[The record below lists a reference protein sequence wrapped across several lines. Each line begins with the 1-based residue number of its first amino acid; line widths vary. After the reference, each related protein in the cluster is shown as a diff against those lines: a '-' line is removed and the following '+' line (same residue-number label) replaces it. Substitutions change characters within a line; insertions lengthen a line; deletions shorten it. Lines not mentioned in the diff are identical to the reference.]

1 VKKKPAK
8 QKETPQPTAKP
19 SGSVSDTLSAAID
32 IDLIQKQQDKNSK
45 RIGVLLD
52 EHSKLVQWNSVL
64 EARRQEKLREFE
76 RAVK

>member
-1 VKKKPAK
+1 VKKPTRQK
-8 QKETPQPTAKP
+8 KETPPTAKP
-19 SGSVSDTLSAAID
+19 SGPVSPTLSAAID
-32 IDLIQKQQDKNSK
+32 IDLIQKQQDKNAK

-52 EHSKLVQWNSVL
+52 EHSKLVQWNSAL